1 MLKRENN
8 SCIHMERERNMCVH
22 VKAHACVCVRKYT
35 YVHQILS
42 IPGYAGKADIVVEL
56 ISIAPVNSGS
66 NHLYYT

>member
-1 MLKRENN
+1 
-8 SCIHMERERNMCVH
+8 MCVH